1 MSFPVSPVDQQIAI
15 VNGIKYIFTAATRS
29 WARVPLKNYVAAAS
43 APASPANG
51 DHWYN
56 TTTDI
61 LYEYISDFTSNYWV
75 DIVSMGATG
84 NLTLVNL
91 EDTALAGNITPTVT
105 NRYSIGTA
113 GGTLAN
119 VYVSNVVA
127 GYGAGNAIVVS
138 GNIVPSANVTYNLGT
153 TTNRFKDLYL
163 SGSTIYLGGA
173 IITTDGAN
181 VTISNPSGGSLNI
194 SGTSSGSSDSAF
206 KTVSI
211 SGTTTSTN
219 TTTGALTVAG
229 GAGIAGTT
237 NVGGN
242 LNVLSY
248 TNITG
253 ITNIGGNVNAS
264 SSLNVT
270 QNAAVTGDVST
281 SRVYFSTGLFWSGN
295 GASAV
300 SGAVGGSN
308 RQVQYNATGGF
319 AGASTLTYDSAS
331 GNVVVGSG
339 ATSTSTTT
347 GALVV
352 AGGVG
357 IGGTVTVG
365 GTLSVTGVTTVTSN
379 IVAASGSAS
388 TSNITGALT
397 VLGGIGSTGNIFVTG
412 NAILGSSTTSN
423 VVIAATTVS
432 TSATTGAL
440 VVSGGAGFS
449 ANIVVAG
456 YILPSANATYDL
468 GSSTLRWRNIYTND
482 LQLSNG
488 IGDYTVVEGEEDLFL
503 YNNRTGKTYKF
514 LIQEVDP
521 STVPPKARQ
530 D

>member
-1 MSFPVSPVDQQIAI
+1 VD
-15 VNGIKYIFTAATRS
+15 TA
-29 WARVPLKNYVAAAS
+29 P
-43 APASPANG
+43 PASGNIEA
-51 DHWYN
+51 DQWYD

-61 LYEYISDFTSNYWV
+61 LYEYINDGTSSYWV
-75 DIVSMGATG
+75 DIVSLGATG

-91 EDTALAGNITPTVT
+91 GDSALTGNITPTVT

-113 GGTLAN
+113 AGILSN
-119 VYVSNVVA
+119 VYVGNVYA
-127 GYGAGNAIVVS
+127 GRGSGNAITVS
-138 GNIVPSANVTYNLGT
+138 GNIVPSANVTYSLGT
-153 TTNRFKDLYL
+153 TTNRFKDLWL
-163 SGSTIYLGGA
+163 SGTTIYLGGA
-173 IITTDGAN
+173 SISTEGGNLTIT
-181 VTISNPSGGSLNI
+181 NPNGGSFNI

-206 KTVSI
+206 KTVAI
-211 SGTTTSTN
+211 SGTTTSTS
-219 TTTGALTVAG
+219 TTSGALTVAG
-229 GAGIAGTT
+229 GAGIAGTAY
-237 NVGGN
+237 VGGN
-242 LNVLSY
+242 LNVTSY
-248 TNITG
+248 TNISG

-264 SSLNVT
+264 SSVNVT
-270 QNAAVTGDVST
+270 QDAAVTGNVRT
-281 SRVYFSTGLFWSGN
+281 SRVYFTTGLYWAGN

-308 RQVQYNATGGF
+308 RQVQYNSGGGF
-319 AGASTLTYDSAS
+319 AGAETLTYDLSS

-352 AGGVG
+352 SGGVG

-365 GTLSVTGVTTVTSN
+365 STLSVAGVTAITSN
-379 IVAASGSAS
+379 VVAASGIAS
-388 TSNITGALT
+388 VSNVTGALVVT
-397 VLGGIGSTGNIFVTG
+397 GGLGVAGNIFATGNI
-412 NAILGSSTTSN
+412 ILGSSTTSN
-423 VVIAATTVS
+423 VIVAATTLS

-488 IGDYTVVEGEEDLFL
+488 IGDYTIVEGADDLFL

-514 LIQEVDP
+514 LVQEVDP